1 MAFLSEAAVE
11 LALLEQLRG
20 LGYSIEREEDIG
32 PDGHRPE
39 RESHDEVV
47 LRDRLTDAVARLN
60 PDLPAEARQD
70 AIRKVMQSELPS
82 LLEENR
88 RIHKLMTEGVDVEYD
103 AGDGTLTAGKVALI
117 DFERP
122 ERNDWLAV
130 SQFVVINGQSNRRPD
145 VVAFVN
151 GLPLSVIELK
161 APGSAGA
168 HLLGAFNQLQT
179 YKQQIPQL
187 FNTNAL
193 LVTSDGIAARVGS
206 LSADIERFMPW
217 RLPAPHSSRQA
228 GTTDG
233 KDVAPKGA
241 PELSTLIEGVF
252 EQRRL
257 LALLRDFTVFGET
270 GSGLAKIIA
279 GYHQFHAVRHA
290 VASTIRASSVVH
302 GMAENPADYGLPSV
316 KSQHA
321 GDRRAGVIWHTQGS
335 GKSLLMAFYAGLLVK
350 HPAMANPTLVVLTD
364 RNDLDDQLFATFSMC
379 RDLIRQTPVQAE
391 SREDLQKVLSRASG
405 GVIFTTIQKFS
416 DVGAGPRACPDI
428 GQPQRVAPTALT
440 TRRNVVVIADE
451 AHRSQYGF
459 KARVD
464 ARTGDISYGFAKY
477 LRDALPNAS
486 FIGFT
491 GTPIEADDVNT
502 PAVFGN
508 YIDVYD
514 ISRAVEDGATVPI
527 YYESRLA
534 RIELDE
540 DEKPKIDAEV
550 DELTEE
556 DSEPDQERFKKKW
569 STVEALVGSDKRLAL
584 VAKDMVAHFEDRVAA
599 LDGKA
604 MVVCMSRR
612 ICVKLYDEIIKLRPD
627 WHSTDDS
634 AGAVKIVMTGAASD
648 PQEWQQHI
656 GNKAR
661 RDLLAKRARDPKD
674 PLKLVIV
681 RDMWLTGFDAP
692 CMHTMYVDKP
702 MQGHGLMQAIAR
714 VNRVFRDK
722 PAGLIVDY
730 IGIAQNLKSALQ
742 QYSKNDQENTGV
754 DEAQA
759 IAVMIEKYEVV
770 RDMYHLPAPPPGQF
784 CTYAIECE
792 DGSIYIGQTEHL
804 GKRWQEHLAGAAS
817 DHTKRHKPLRIAH
830 FEIVASREAA
840 LKQEQE
846 WKTGFGRQRI
856 KRLIQ
861 NGGARQAGGFDYATA
876 LNGTPSARL
885 AMMAGAIEWILDLQ
899 LKLAAQ
905 EVTKEGKKNAHRRYQ
920 DAVLALSKAF
930 ALASASDE
938 AREIREEVG
947 FFQAIRAALV
957 KSASSSG
964 VTQQERELAIQQIV
978 SRAVVSTEIV
988 DILAASGLK
997 SPDISILSDE
1007 FLAEVQQME
1016 KKNLALEALRK
1027 LINDGIRSRAKANV
1041 VQTRAFSER
1050 LEDAVARYHANA
1062 ITTAEVL
1069 QELIEL
1075 AKDIRA
1081 ARQRG
1086 KEQGLSDEEV
1096 AFYDALAENDSAVQ
1110 MMGDDKL
1117 KLIAHELLMSLR
1129 ENVSVDWAHRDSARA
1144 RMRVLVKRILRKY
1157 GYPPDLQDTAVQT
1170 VLQQAEALSSG
1181 WSVSRGGTA

>member
-11 LALLEQLRG
+11 LALLEQLGG

-47 LRDRLTDAVARLN
+47 LKKRFEDAVARLN
-60 PDLPAEARQD
+60 PGLPLEARQD
-70 AIRKVMQSELPS
+70 AVRRVMQSELPS

-88 RIHKLMTEGVDVEYD
+88 RLHKLMTEGVDVEYYAD
-103 AGDGTLTAGKVALI
+103 DGTLTAGKVALI
-117 DFERP
+117 DFQHP
-122 ERNDWLAV
+122 ELNDWLAV
-130 SQFVVINGQSNRRPD
+130 SQFVVINGQNNRRPD
-145 VVAFVN
+145 VVVFVN
-151 GLPLSVIELK
+151 GLPLGVIELK

-179 YKQQIPQL
+179 YKKQIPAL

-206 LSADIERFMPW
+206 LSADLERFMPW
-217 RLPAPHSSRQA
+217 R
-228 GTTDG
+228 TTDG
-233 KDVAPKGA
+233 TDVAPKGA

-252 EQRRL
+252 EHRRL
-257 LALLRDFTVFGET
+257 LDLLCHFTVFGET

-290 VASTIRASSVVH
+290 VNSTVTASSPEGNQRV
-302 GMAENPADYGLPSV
+302 
-316 KSQHA
+316 
-321 GDRRAGVIWHTQGS
+321 GVIWHTQGS
-335 GKSLLMAFYAGLLVK
+335 GKSLLMAFYAGQLVK

-364 RNDLDDQLFATFSMC
+364 RNDLDDQLFSTFSMC

-405 GVIFTTIQKFS
+405 GVIFTTLQKF
-416 DVGAGPRACPDI
+416 GEIAEP
-428 GQPQRVAPTALT
+428 LT

-459 KARVD
+459 KAKVD
-464 ARTGDISYGFAKY
+464 AKTGEISYGFAKY
-477 LRDALPNAS
+477 MRDALPNAS

-540 DEKPKIDAEV
+540 EEKPKIDAEV
-550 DELTEE
+550 NELTEE
-556 DSEPDQERFKKKW
+556 DSEADQERFKKKW

-612 ICVKLYDEIIKLRPD
+612 ICVKLYDEIVKLRPD
-627 WHSTDDS
+627 WHSADDN

-759 IAVMIEKYEVV
+759 IAVMMEKYEVV
-770 RDMYHLPAPPPGQF
+770 RDMYHGYDYVSAMSSTP
-784 CTYAIECE
+784 
-792 DGSIYIGQTEHL
+792 
-804 GKRWQEHLAGAAS
+804 QE
-817 DHTKRHKPLRIAH
+817 
-830 FEIVASREAA
+830 
-840 LKQEQE
+840 
-846 WKTGFGRQRI
+846 
-856 KRLIQ
+856 
-861 NGGARQAGGFDYATA
+861 
-876 LNGTPSARL
+876 RL

-899 LKLAAQ
+899 QKLAAK
-905 EVTKEGKKNAHRRYQ
+905 EKTKEGKKNAHRRYQ

-957 KSASSSG
+957 KSSTGSG

-988 DILAASGLK
+988 DILAAAGIK

-1027 LINDGIRSRAKANV
+1027 LINDGIRSRSKANV
-1041 VQTRAFSER
+1041 VQTKAFSER

-1069 QELIEL
+1069 QELIQL

-1086 KEQGLSDEEV
+1086 EESGLSDEEI
-1096 AFYDALAENDSAVQ
+1096 AFYDALAENESAVQ

-1181 WSVSRGGTA
+1181 WSIGASNRGGVHG

>member
-11 LALLEQLRG
+11 QALLDQLRT

-32 PDGHRPE
+32 PDSRQPE

-47 LRDRLTDAVARLN
+47 LKKRFEAAVTRLN
-60 PDLPAEARQD
+60 PGLPLEARQD
-70 AIRKVMQSELPS
+70 AARRVMQVELPS

-88 RIHKLMTEGVDVEYD
+88 RLHKLMTEGVDVEYYAD
-103 AGDGTLTAGKVALI
+103 DGTLTSGQVALI
-117 DFERP
+117 DFEHP
-122 ERNDWLAV
+122 ELNDWLAV
-130 SQFVVINGQSNRRPD
+130 SQFVVINGQNNRRPD
-145 VVAFVN
+145 VVLFVN
-151 GLPLSVIELK
+151 GLPLGVIELK

-179 YKQQIPQL
+179 YKKQIPAL

-206 LSADIERFMPW
+206 LSADLERFMPW
-217 RLPAPHSSRQA
+217 R
-228 GTTDG
+228 TTDG
-233 KDVAPKGA
+233 TNVAPKGA

-252 EQRRL
+252 EHRRL
-257 LALLRDFTVFGET
+257 LDLLCHFTVFGET
-270 GSGLAKIIA
+270 GSGLTKIIA

-290 VASTIRASSVVH
+290 VNSTVTAS
-302 GMAENPADYGLPSV
+302 LPEGNQRV
-316 KSQHA
+316 
-321 GDRRAGVIWHTQGS
+321 GVIWHTQGS
-335 GKSLLMAFYAGLLVK
+335 GKSLLMAFYAGRLVK

-364 RNDLDDQLFATFSMC
+364 RNDLDDQLFSTFSMC

-391 SREDLQKVLSRASG
+391 SREDLQKILSRASG
-405 GVIFTTIQKFS
+405 GVIFTTLQKF
-416 DVGAGPRACPDI
+416 GEIAEP
-428 GQPQRVAPTALT
+428 LT

-459 KARVD
+459 NAKVD
-464 ARTGDISYGFAKY
+464 AKTGEISYGFAKY
-477 LRDALPNAS
+477 MRDALPNAS

-540 DEKPKIDAEV
+540 DAKSKIDAEV
-550 DELTEE
+550 NELTEDDPE
-556 DSEPDQERFKKKW
+556 VEQERFKKKW

-584 VAKDMVAHFEDRVAA
+584 VATDMVTHFEDRVAA

-612 ICVKLYDEIIKLRPD
+612 ICVKLYDEIVKLRPD
-627 WHSTDDS
+627 WHSTDDK
-634 AGAVKIVMTGAASD
+634 AGAVKVVMTGAASD

-759 IAVMIEKYEVV
+759 IAVMMEKYEVV
-770 RDMYHLPAPPPGQF
+770 RDMYH
-784 CTYAIECE
+784 
-792 DGSIYIGQTEHL
+792 
-804 GKRWQEHLAGAAS
+804 
-817 DHTKRHKPLRIAH
+817 
-830 FEIVASREAA
+830 
-840 LKQEQE
+840 
-846 WKTGFGRQRI
+846 
-856 KRLIQ
+856 
-861 NGGARQAGGFDYATA
+861 GFDYASA
-876 LNGTPSARL
+876 MSGTPQERL

-899 LKLAAQ
+899 QKLA
-905 EVTKEGKKNAHRRYQ
+905 EKEETKEGKKDAHRRYQ

-930 ALASASDE
+930 SLASASDE

-957 KSASSSG
+957 KSSTGSG

-988 DILAASGLK
+988 DILAAAGIK

-1027 LINDGIRSRAKANV
+1027 LINDGIRSRSKANV
-1041 VQTRAFSER
+1041 VQTKAFSER
-1050 LEDAVARYHANA
+1050 LENAVARYHANA

-1069 QELIEL
+1069 QELIKL

-1086 KEQGLSDEEV
+1086 EESGLSDEEI
-1096 AFYDALAENDSAVQ
+1096 AFYDALAENESAVQ

-1117 KLIAHELLMSLR
+1117 RVIAHELLVSLR

-1144 RMRVLVKRILRKY
+1144 RMRVLVKRILRRY
-1157 GYPPDLQDTAVQT
+1157 GFPPDLQDSAVQT

-1181 WSVSRGGTA
+1181 WSVSR

>member
-11 LALLEQLRG
+11 QALLDQLRA
-20 LGYSIEREEDIG
+20 LDYSIEREEDIG
-32 PDGHRPE
+32 PDGHCPE
-39 RESHDEVV
+39 RENHDEVV
-47 LRDRLTDAVARLN
+47 LKKRFEDAIARLN
-60 PDLPAEARQD
+60 PSLPVEARQD
-70 AIRKVMQSELPS
+70 AMRRVMQSELPS

-88 RIHKLMTEGVDVEYD
+88 RIHKLMTEGVDVEYYAD
-103 AGDGTLTAGKVALI
+103 DGTLTVSKVALI
-117 DFERP
+117 DFEHP
-122 ERNDWLAV
+122 EQNDWLAV
-130 SQFVVINGQSNRRPD
+130 SQFVVINGQNNRRPD
-145 VVAFVN
+145 VVVFVN
-151 GLPLSVIELK
+151 GLPLGVIELK

-179 YKQQIPQL
+179 YKKQIPAL

-206 LSADIERFMPW
+206 LSADLERFMPW
-217 RLPAPHSSRQA
+217 R
-228 GTTDG
+228 TTDG
-233 KDVAPKGA
+233 TDIAPKGA

-252 EQRRL
+252 EHRRL
-257 LALLRDFTVFGET
+257 LDLLCHFTVFGET
-270 GSGLAKIIA
+270 GLGLAKIIA

-290 VASTIRASSVVH
+290 VNSTVTASSPEGNQRV
-302 GMAENPADYGLPSV
+302 
-316 KSQHA
+316 
-321 GDRRAGVIWHTQGS
+321 GVIWHTQGS
-335 GKSLLMAFYAGLLVK
+335 GKSLLMAFYAGQLVK

-364 RNDLDDQLFATFSMC
+364 RNDLDDQLFSTFSMC
-379 RDLIRQTPVQAE
+379 RDLIRQTPLQAE

-405 GVIFTTIQKFS
+405 GVIFTTLQKF
-416 DVGAGPRACPDI
+416 GEIAEP
-428 GQPQRVAPTALT
+428 LT

-464 ARTGDISYGFAKY
+464 AKTGDISYGFAKY
-477 LRDALPNAS
+477 MRDALPNAS

-502 PAVFGN
+502 PAVFGD

-550 DELTEE
+550 NELTEE
-556 DSEPDQERFKKKW
+556 GSEADQERFKKKW

-584 VAKDMVAHFEDRVAA
+584 VAKEMVTHFEDRVSA

-612 ICVKLYDEIIKLRPD
+612 ICVKLYDEIVKLRPD
-627 WHSTDDS
+627 WHSSDDN

-674 PLKLVIV
+674 SLKLVIV

-759 IAVMIEKYEVV
+759 IAVMMEKYEVV
-770 RDMYHLPAPPPGQF
+770 RDMYHG
-784 CTYAIECE
+784 Y
-792 DGSIYIGQTEHL
+792 
-804 GKRWQEHLAGAAS
+804 
-817 DHTKRHKPLRIAH
+817 
-830 FEIVASREAA
+830 
-840 LKQEQE
+840 
-846 WKTGFGRQRI
+846 
-856 KRLIQ
+856 
-861 NGGARQAGGFDYATA
+861 DYVSAMS
-876 LNGTPSARL
+876 GTPQERL

-899 LKLAAQ
+899 QKLAAK
-905 EVTKEGKKNAHRRYQ
+905 EKTKEGKKNAHRRYQ

-957 KSASSSG
+957 KSSTGSG

-988 DILAASGLK
+988 DILAAAGIK

-1016 KKNLALEALRK
+1016 RKNLALEALRK
-1027 LINDGIRSRAKANV
+1027 LINDGIRSRSKANV
-1041 VQTRAFSER
+1041 VQTKAFSER

-1069 QELIEL
+1069 QELIQL

-1086 KEQGLSDEEV
+1086 EESGLSDEEI
-1096 AFYDALAENDSAVQ
+1096 AFYDALAENESAVQ

-1170 VLQQAEALSSG
+1170 VLQQAEALSST
-1181 WSVSRGGTA
+1181 WSMPRPGSGGGNG

>member
-11 LALLEQLRG
+11 LALLEQLRT
-20 LGYSIEREEDIG
+20 LGYSVEQEETIG
-32 PDGHRPE
+32 PDGKQAE
-39 RESHDEVV
+39 RTSHDEVI
-47 LRDRLTDAVARLN
+47 LKQRFEDAVARLN
-60 PDLPAEARQD
+60 PGLPLEAQQD
-70 AIRKVMQSELPS
+70 AVRKVMQFELPS

-88 RIHKLMTEGVDVEYD
+88 RLHKLMTEGVDVEYYAD
-103 AGDGTLTAGKVALI
+103 DGTLTVGKVALI
-117 DFERP
+117 DFAQP
-122 ERNDWLAV
+122 EKNDWLAV
-130 SQFVVINGQSNRRPD
+130 SQFVVINGQNNRRPD
-145 VVAFVN
+145 VVVFVN
-151 GLPLSVIELK
+151 GLPVAVIELK

-193 LVTSDGIAARVGS
+193 LVTSDGITARVGS
-206 LSADIERFMPW
+206 LSADLERFMPW
-217 RLPAPHSSRQA
+217 R
-228 GTTDG
+228 TTDG
-233 KDVAPKGA
+233 KNIAPKGA

-252 EQRRL
+252 EHRRL

-270 GSGLAKIIA
+270 GSGLVKIVA

-290 VASTIRASSVVH
+290 VKSTIRASTPKS
-302 GMAENPADYGLPSV
+302 ELELEQDPADYGLPSV
-316 KSQHA
+316 KYQQK
-321 GDRRAGVIWHTQGS
+321 GDKRAGVIWHTQGS
-335 GKSLLMAFYAGLLVK
+335 GKSLLMAFYAGQLVK
-350 HPAMANPTLVVLTD
+350 HPDMANPTLVVLTD
-364 RNDLDDQLFATFSMC
+364 RNDLDDQLFSTFTMC
-379 RDLIRQTPVQAE
+379 CDLIRQTPVQAE
-391 SREDLQKVLSRASG
+391 SREDLTKLLNRVSG
-405 GVIFTTIQKFS
+405 GVIFSTLQKFGEV
-416 DVGAGPRACPDI
+416 DEP
-428 GQPQRVAPTALT
+428 LT
-440 TRRNVVVIADE
+440 IRSNVVVIADE

-459 KARVD
+459 KAKVD
-464 ARTGDISYGFAKY
+464 RKTGVISYGFAKY
-477 LRDALPNAS
+477 LRDSLPNAS

-550 DELTEE
+550 DGLTGGDTEAE
-556 DSEPDQERFKKKW
+556 QERFKQKW
-569 STVEALVGSDKRLAL
+569 STVEALVGSDRRLAL
-584 VAKDMVAHFEDRVAA
+584 VAQDMVTHFEDRIAA

-604 MVVCMSRR
+604 MVVGMSRH

-627 WHSTDDS
+627 WHSADDN
-634 AGAVKIVMTGAASD
+634 AGAVKVVMTGAASD

-656 GNKAR
+656 GNKTR

-674 PLKLVIV
+674 SLKLVIV

-702 MQGHGLMQAIAR
+702 MHGHGLMQAIAR

-730 IGIAQNLKSALQ
+730 IGLAHNLKSALR
-742 QYSKNDQENTGV
+742 QYSASDQENTGI

-759 IAVMIEKYEVV
+759 IAVLMEKYEVV
-770 RDMYHLPAPPPGQF
+770 RDMY
-784 CTYAIECE
+784 Y
-792 DGSIYIGQTEHL
+792 
-804 GKRWQEHLAGAAS
+804 
-817 DHTKRHKPLRIAH
+817 
-830 FEIVASREAA
+830 
-840 LKQEQE
+840 
-846 WKTGFGRQRI
+846 
-856 KRLIQ
+856 
-861 NGGARQAGGFDYATA
+861 GFDYVTG
-876 LNGTPSARL
+876 LDGTPQERL

-899 LKLAAQ
+899 QKLA
-905 EVTKEGKKNAHRRYQ
+905 EKETTKDGKKNAHRRYQ

-930 ALASASDE
+930 ALSSSSDE

-947 FFQAIRAALV
+947 FFQAIRAALA
-957 KSASSSG
+957 KSSTGSG

-988 DILAASGLK
+988 DILAAAGIK

-1007 FLAEVQQME
+1007 FLAEVQQMD

-1027 LINDGIRSRAKANV
+1027 LLSDGIRSRSTVNV
-1041 VQTRAFSER
+1041 VQTKAFSER
-1050 LEDAVARYHANA
+1050 LENAVARYHANA

-1069 QELIEL
+1069 QELIDL
-1075 AKDIRA
+1075 AKDIRS

-1086 KEQGLSDEEV
+1086 EEQGLSDEEI
-1096 AFYDALAENDSAVQ
+1096 AFYDALAENESATQ

-1117 KLIAHELLMSLR
+1117 KLIAHELLVSLR
-1129 ENVSVDWAHRDSARA
+1129 ENVTVDWAHRDSTRA

-1157 GYPPDLQDTAVQT
+1157 GYPPDLQDAAVQT
-1170 VLQQAEALSSG
+1170 VLLQAEALSSS
-1181 WSVSRGGTA
+1181 WSI

>member
-11 LALLEQLRG
+11 QALMEQLGG

-47 LRDRLTDAVARLN
+47 LKRRFEDAVSRLN
-60 PDLPAEARQD
+60 PGLPLDARQD
-70 AIRKVMQSELPS
+70 AIRKVTQSELPS

-88 RIHKLMTEGVDVEYD
+88 RLHKLMTEGVDVEYYAD
-103 AGDGTLTAGKVALI
+103 DGTLTAGKVALI
-117 DFERP
+117 DFEHP
-122 ERNDWLAV
+122 EQNDWLAV
-130 SQFVVINGQSNRRPD
+130 SQFVVINGQNNRRPD
-145 VVAFVN
+145 VVVFVN
-151 GLPLSVIELK
+151 GLPLGVIELK

-179 YKQQIPQL
+179 YKKQITAL

-206 LSADIERFMPW
+206 LSADLERFMPW
-217 RLPAPHSSRQA
+217 R
-228 GTTDG
+228 TTDG
-233 KDVAPKGA
+233 TDVAPKGA

-252 EQRRL
+252 EHRRL
-257 LALLRDFTVFGET
+257 LDLLCHFTVFGET

-290 VASTIRASSVVH
+290 VNSTVTASSPQGNQRV
-302 GMAENPADYGLPSV
+302 
-316 KSQHA
+316 
-321 GDRRAGVIWHTQGS
+321 GVIWHTQGS
-335 GKSLLMAFYAGLLVK
+335 GKSLLMAFYAGQLVK

-364 RNDLDDQLFATFSMC
+364 RNDLDDQLFSTFAMC

-405 GVIFTTIQKFS
+405 GVIFTTLQKF
-416 DVGAGPRACPDI
+416 GEIAEP
-428 GQPQRVAPTALT
+428 LT

-459 KARVD
+459 KAKVD
-464 ARTGDISYGFAKY
+464 AKTGEISYGFAKY
-477 LRDALPNAS
+477 MRDALPNAS

-508 YIDVYD
+508 YIDIYD

-540 DEKPKIDAEV
+540 EEKPQIDAEV
-550 DELTEE
+550 NELTEE
-556 DSEPDQERFKKKW
+556 ESEADQERFKKKW

-612 ICVKLYDEIIKLRPD
+612 ICVKLYDEIVKLRPD
-627 WHSTDDS
+627 WHSADDN

-759 IAVMIEKYEVV
+759 IAVMMEKYEVV
-770 RDMYHLPAPPPGQF
+770 RDMYHG
-784 CTYAIECE
+784 Y
-792 DGSIYIGQTEHL
+792 
-804 GKRWQEHLAGAAS
+804 
-817 DHTKRHKPLRIAH
+817 
-830 FEIVASREAA
+830 
-840 LKQEQE
+840 
-846 WKTGFGRQRI
+846 
-856 KRLIQ
+856 
-861 NGGARQAGGFDYATA
+861 DYVSAMS
-876 LNGTPSARL
+876 GTPQERL

-899 LKLAAQ
+899 QKLAAK
-905 EVTKEGKKNAHRRYQ
+905 EKTKEGKKNAHRRYQ

-957 KSASSSG
+957 KSSTGSG

-988 DILAASGLK
+988 DILAAAGIK

-1027 LINDGIRSRAKANV
+1027 LINDGIRSRSKANV
-1041 VQTRAFSER
+1041 VQTKAFSER

-1069 QELIEL
+1069 QELIQL

-1086 KEQGLSDEEV
+1086 EEQGLSEDEI
-1096 AFYDALAENDSAVQ
+1096 AFYDALAENESAIQ

-1129 ENVSVDWAHRDSARA
+1129 ENVSVDWAHRESARA
-1144 RMRVLVKRILRKY
+1144 RMRVMVKRILRKY
-1157 GYPPDLQDTAVQT
+1157 GYPPDLQDTSVQT
-1170 VLQQAEALSSG
+1170 ILQQAAA
-1181 WSVSRGGTA
+1181 W

>member
-1 MAFLSEAAVE
+1 MSFLSEAE
-11 LALLEQLRG
+11 LESALLRQLTT
-20 LGYSIEREEDIG
+20 LGYTCISDDIIG
-32 PDGHRPE
+32 PDSKQPE
-39 RESHDEVV
+39 RESHDEVI
-47 LRDRLTDAVARLN
+47 LKKRFENAVNLLN
-60 PDLPAEARQD
+60 PGLPTEAKQD

-88 RIHKLMTEGVDVEYD
+88 RLHKLITEGVDVEYY
-103 AGDGTLTAGKVALI
+103 AADGTLTAGKVSLI

-122 ERNDWLAV
+122 EQNDWLAV
-130 SQFVVINGQSNRRPD
+130 SQFVVIAGQYNRRPD
-145 VVAFVN
+145 IVVFVN
-151 GLPLSVIELK
+151 GLPLAVIELK
-161 APGSAGA
+161 APGGSNAT
-168 HLLGAFNQLQT
+168 LTGAFNQLQT
-179 YKQQIPQL
+179 YKKQIPAL

-193 LVTSDGIAARVGS
+193 LVTSDGITARIGS
-206 LSADIERFMPW
+206 LSADMERFMPW
-217 RLPAPHSSRQA
+217 R
-228 GTTDG
+228 TTDG
-233 KDVAPKGA
+233 KNVAPKGA
-241 PELSTLIEGVF
+241 PELSTLIEGIF
-252 EQRRL
+252 EHNRL
-257 LALLRDFTVFGET
+257 LELINHFTVFNET
-270 GSGLAKIIA
+270 GAGLAKIIA
-279 GYHQFHAVRHA
+279 GYHQFHAVKRA
-290 VASTIRASSVVH
+290 VDSTIRAL
-302 GMAENPADYGLPSV
+302 GNWQAIAEDPAEYKLPSV
-316 KSQHA
+316 ESQHK
-321 GDRRAGVIWHTQGS
+321 GDKRAGVIWHTQGS
-335 GKSLLMAFYAGLLVK
+335 GKSFLMAFYAGRLVK
-350 HPAMANPTLVVLTD
+350 HPAMANPTLVILTD
-364 RNDLDDQLFATFSMC
+364 RNDLDDQLFSTFSMC
-379 RDLIRQTPVQAE
+379 RDLIRQTPVQAD
-391 SREDLQKVLSRASG
+391 SREHLQELLNRASG
-405 GVIFTTIQKFS
+405 GVIFTTLQKF
-416 DVGAGPRACPDI
+416 GA
-428 GQPQRVAPTALT
+428 VSEALT
-440 TRRNVVVIADE
+440 SRRNVIVIADE
-451 AHRSQYGF
+451 AHRTQYGF
-459 KARVD
+459 KAKVD
-464 ARTGDISYGFAKY
+464 VKTGEISYGFAKY
-477 LRDALPNAS
+477 MRDALPNAS

-550 DELTEE
+550 NELTED
-556 DSEPDQERFKKKW
+556 DSEADQERFKQKW

-584 VAKDMVAHFEDRVAA
+584 VAKDMVAHFEDRVTA

-612 ICVKLYDEIIKLRPD
+612 ICVKLYDAIIKLRPD
-627 WHSTDDS
+627 WHSEDDN
-634 AGAVKIVMTGAASD
+634 AGAIKIVMTGAASD

-661 RDLLAKRARDPKD
+661 RDLLAKRARDSKD

-692 CMHTMYVDKP
+692 CMHTMYIDKP

-754 DEAQA
+754 DESQA
-759 IAVMIEKYEVV
+759 IAVMMEKYEVV
-770 RDMYHLPAPPPGQF
+770 RDMYH
-784 CTYAIECE
+784 
-792 DGSIYIGQTEHL
+792 
-804 GKRWQEHLAGAAS
+804 
-817 DHTKRHKPLRIAH
+817 
-830 FEIVASREAA
+830 
-840 LKQEQE
+840 
-846 WKTGFGRQRI
+846 
-856 KRLIQ
+856 
-861 NGGARQAGGFDYATA
+861 GFDYASA
-876 LNGTPSARL
+876 MNGTPQERL
-885 AMMAGAIEWILDLQ
+885 VMMAGAIEWVLDLQ
-899 LKLAAQ
+899 QKLAAQ
-905 EVTKEGKKNAHRRYQ
+905 EKTAEAKKNAHRHYQ

-938 AREIREEVG
+938 ARQIREEVG

-957 KSASSSG
+957 KSATGSG
-964 VTQQERELAIQQIV
+964 ITVQERELAIQQIV

-988 DILAASGLK
+988 DILAAAGIK

-1007 FLAEVQQME
+1007 FLAEVQRME

-1027 LINDGIRSRAKANV
+1027 LINDGIRSRSKANI
-1041 VQTRAFSER
+1041 VQTKAFSER

-1069 QELIEL
+1069 QELIQL

-1086 KEQGLSDEEV
+1086 EESGLSDEEI
-1096 AFYDALAENDSAVQ
+1096 AFYDALAENESAIQ
-1110 MMGDDKL
+1110 MLGDDKL
-1117 KLIAHELLMSLR
+1117 KLIAHELLVSLR

-1157 GYPPDLQDTAVQT
+1157 GYPPDLQDAAVQT
-1170 VLQQAEALSSG
+1170 VLQQAEALSST
-1181 WSVSRGGTA
+1181 WSTSRPGD